1 MNPEAFS
8 IEMNNSEQYGRIF
21 KIMVKG
27 RRLFLRLEGS
37 NLDHVPM
44 MVAYNLLNPTH
55 GLNWNNAADRV
66 PKMRVE
72 ANNILR
78 ELRKMG
84 SRWPTHQ
91 QQEEAESLIIS
102 LENYLTET
110 AATAMPITYNN
121 YSNEDSDSDED

>member
-1 MNPEAFS
+1 
-8 IEMNNSEQYGRIF
+8 
-21 KIMVKG
+21 MVKA
-27 RRLFLRLEGS
+27 RRLFLRLEGR

-72 ANNILR
+72 ANKILR

-84 SRWPTHQ
+84 SRWPAHQ

-110 AATAMPITYNN
+110 AATAMPNTYNCP
-121 YSNEDSDSDED
+121 SNEDSNDDEDDDENDDENDDEG